1 MAETWA
7 AETDSKPANR
17 QEFLDIVQDYGRAM
31 PAAFTYGAEWYDEL
45 WTNIQPVLDG
55 KQTAADYL
63 AEEQPKMQ
71 KLLDES
77 NANAE
82 QAAAGN

>member
-1 MAETWA
+1 
-7 AETDSKPANR
+7 
-17 QEFLDIVQDYGRAM
+17 M

-71 KLLDES
+71 TLLDES
-77 NANAE
+77 NATAE
-82 QAAAGN
+82 QAAAGK